1 VGGLFAALRREGH
14 RRDAREP
21 LRDGLDLAN
30 RAGALA
36 IAERARTE
44 LAAAGSRPRRVELT
58 GVDSLTP
65 SESRIAAMAADGSS
79 NPQIAQTLFL
89 TRRTV
94 EMHLTNAYRKLGI
107 GSREELPAAL
117 SDGGPGPV

>member
-1 VGGLFAALRREGH
+1 
-14 RRDAREP
+14 
-21 LRDGLDLAN
+21 
-30 RAGALA
+30 
-36 IAERARTE
+36 
-44 LAAAGSRPRRVELT
+44 
-58 GVDSLTP
+58 
-65 SESRIAAMAADGSS
+65 MAADGSS

-117 SDGGPGPV
+117 SDGGPGPI